1 MSFAS
6 PPWRVAQ
13 LVERST
19 VNRVVASPSLAMPVK
34 KMENYPS
41 LAEGN
46 GLENRQAC
54 KSVQGFKSS
63 IFHKSFFAILR
74 LHLSIACDLSLL
86 EGLPPV

>member
-41 LAEGN
+41 LVKGTVLKTA
-46 GLENRQAC
+46 RRVKAC
-54 KSVQGFKSS
+54 RGSNPLFSINPSS
-63 IFHKSFFAILR
+63 LY
-74 LHLSIACDLSLL
+74 
-86 EGLPPV
+86 